1 MLFVAPGAPSGGA
14 AIHCGTPVPHCPT
27 NFVQT
32 EPWVTLPTADAG
44 AGYIVMVRHT
54 TLKIARGAP
63 HRDSAPRGGGG
74 LIAARA
80 SIRAAARRSTPRPRR
95 YHYNPYLLL

>member
-54 TLKIARGAP
+54 LKIASGAP